1 MSHSGWSTSN
11 YISAVAGTLPTAAP
25 LTIHCRYNPSSRTA
39 IANGV
44 DLYED
49 AGSRFQL
56 RFNQTTAAIVA
67 TAEEAGTANAV
78 GATALS
84 VGTWYSCVA
93 LFVSATDRQVYRDG
107 VQDGTN
113 ATSKTP
119 SITTPLLRVGLNSN
133 ASPGNPALG
142 SLAEIAVWSVALTVD
157 EIAALVHVSPLVIR
171 PQSLVSYIPLLESG
185 TIDLV
190 APAATVTG
198 TLTKDNDH
206 PRVIYHRRR
215 GILVPFA
222 AGGGSASGVGSSAGT
237 ATAAATGQS
246 TARASSTVAGTGTV
260 AATGRSTAAAVG
272 NAAGTST
279 AAATGTFTGE
289 VQAVGTAAGTSTA
302 SAVGFSLGGIQV
314 GSIPDGRGLR
324 RKTLP
329 YGWWAEVEKPAQE
342 IAQAEAAI
350 AEARAEVKAGGEV
363 QPGTLKQLDTALW
376 FADVETKL
384 SALEAAETKRKAQA
398 ELNAIAA
405 ELAQA
410 KAEYERML
418 DEQDEEEAISLLLSG
433 SI

>member
-1 MSHSGWSTSN
+1 MSGW
-11 YISAVAGTLPTAAP
+11 LW
-25 LTIHCRYNPSSRTA
+25 
-39 IANGV
+39 
-44 DLYED
+44 
-49 AGSRFQL
+49 Q
-56 RFNQTTAAIVA
+56 
-67 TAEEAGTANAV
+67 
-78 GATALS
+78 
-84 VGTWYSCVA
+84 
-93 LFVSATDRQVYRDG
+93 
-107 VQDGTN
+107 
-113 ATSKTP
+113 
-119 SITTPLLRVGLNSN
+119 PLLPGAAQLL
-133 ASPGNPALG
+133 ASA
-142 SLAEIAVWSVALTVD
+142 
-157 EIAALVHVSPLVIR
+157 
-171 PQSLVSYIPLLESG
+171 
-185 TIDLV
+185 
-190 APAATVTG
+190 
-198 TLTKDNDH
+198 
-206 PRVIYHRRR
+206 
-215 GILVPFA
+215 
-222 AGGGSASGVGSSAGT
+222 SASGVGSAAGS